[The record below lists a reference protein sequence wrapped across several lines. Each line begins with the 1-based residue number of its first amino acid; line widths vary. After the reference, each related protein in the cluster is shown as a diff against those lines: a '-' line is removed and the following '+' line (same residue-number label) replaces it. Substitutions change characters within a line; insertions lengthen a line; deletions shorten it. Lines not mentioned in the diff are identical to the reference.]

1 MISVERLREV
11 LEAPLRWL
19 YPDRCELCKRIG
31 KPAICQECLDELQA
45 LEERT
50 QTFHDTSDVK
60 AIASVY
66 AFEGRAAQAV
76 KQLKYNRSTALAA
89 PMAQLLFDALPSLG
103 LPDFDQVVAVPIHAS
118 RKSLRGFNQA
128 ELLCEAFPDELLQH
142 SRLARIRATPPQVGL
157 DRASRL
163 TNLIGAFEAS
173 PDVAGERILLVD
185 DVTTTGGTLLACGAA
200 LRQRGAATVIA
211 LTFCGEV
218 EHPAP

>member
-1 MISVERLREV
+1 MF
-11 LEAPLRWL
+11 EAPLRWL

-31 KPAICQECLDELQA
+31 RPAICQECLDELKP

-89 PMAQLLFDALPSLG
+89 PMARLLLDALPSFD
-103 LPDFDQVVAVPIHAS
+103 LPDFDHVVAVPIHAS

-128 ELLCEAFPDELLQH
+128 ELLCEAFPEELLQH

-157 DRASRL
+157 DRAARL

-173 PDVAGERILLVD
+173 PDVEGKRILLVD

-200 LRQRGAATVIA
+200 LRQRRAATVLAI
-211 LTFCGEV
+211 TFCGEV
-218 EHPAP
+218 EHQALER